1 MDLRWMRVLVGLAD
15 HGTLRA
21 VADVTGYSTSAV
33 SQHLAALQRSLD
45 VVLVE
50 PVGRRL
56 AFTPAGRALLP
67 HARAMLAAFDAARGD
82 LRPEGPLTGQV
93 RLAGYAT
100 GLARHV
106 IPALTVLRARHP
118 DLTVT
123 MEEREPAEARALLDR
138 DETDIG
144 LVYDLSLVPRDIPAA
159 AYSHVPIDLVVAA
172 TEDRAPEEII
182 IDPTTNWIV
191 NSRGSDDAELVHRV
205 TARYGV
211 SPRIHHR
218 IDSLDLVVRLT
229 AAGLGTALMAAD
241 GPRHPHVRHL
251 PLHGAAGY
259 RRSYAL
265 TRPGRQDWCA
275 NAAVVAAITAAQ
287 GPAQEGGHT
296 SA

>member
-1 MDLRWMRVLVGLAD
+1 MRVLVELAD

-67 HARAMLAAFDAARGD
+67 HARAMLGTLDAARGD
-82 LRPEGPLTGQV
+82 LAPHGPLVGQV

-100 GLARHV
+100 GLAHHV
-106 IPALTVLRARHP
+106 IPAVTALRARHP

-123 MEEREPAEARALLDR
+123 MEEREPTEARGLLDR

-144 LVYDLSLVPRDIPAA
+144 VVYDLSLVPRDIPAT
-159 AYSHVPIDLVVAA
+159 AYRQVPMELVVAA
-172 TEDRAPEEII
+172 TEDREPEQII
-182 IDPTTNWIV
+182 ADSTTNWIV
-191 NSRGSDDAELVHRV
+191 NSRGSDDDELIHRV
-205 TARYGV
+205 TARYDV
-211 SPRIHHR
+211 SPQIDYR
-218 IDSLDLVVRLT
+218 IDSLDLVVHLT
-229 AAGLGTALMAAD
+229 AVGLGTALVAAD
-241 GPRHPHVRHL
+241 GPRHPNVRYL
-251 PLHGAAGY
+251 PLHGAAGT

-265 TRPGRQDWCA
+265 TRPGRQHWHC
-275 NAAVVAAITAAQ
+275 NAAVVAAITTAQ
-287 GPAQEGGHT
+287 RHGHEGSDA